1 MKNLQIPFQEIP
13 QLSKTDIAYAS
24 KSTDLEN
31 FISYSADIHSFTK
44 VIEDRKQYPIDR
56 NLLVSV
62 FKKQYSK
69 LETSIISSKNIDAL
83 NNENTFTVI
92 TAHQPSLL
100 LGPLYFVYKIISA
113 IKLAQQLNDLHQNN
127 HIVPVFIIGG
137 EDHDFDEV
145 NHINLFNKKIT
156 WQNEEK
162 GSVGMMQTESLQT
175 VLSELK
181 TLVGDSENAREIYRI
196 FEKNYTQFSVYH
208 DATQAIINDLFGRFG
223 LLVLNMNDA
232 ELKRA
237 FSPIIE
243 QELVAQPSIN
253 FVQKTQ
259 NELSSLGYKSQ
270 AFPREI
276 NLFYLDNQVRERI
289 VFEDNVYKVLN
300 TNILM
305 TKNKILEL
313 LKSNPEKFSPNVVM
327 RPLFQ
332 ETILPNLAYIGGGG
346 EIAYWLERK
355 TQFAHFN
362 VFYPMLIRR
371 NSVLFLDK
379 NSNER
384 LTKFSLSALD
394 LFQDQDFIV
403 RKYINE
409 NSDVELNL
417 TQEKKEIEAIF
428 EKIKLLASKV
438 DVTLEKTIVAES
450 IKQSA
455 VIVQLESRL
464 VRAEKQKQ
472 ETSLNQIKALMQK
485 ACPNGGLQE
494 RFENFIPY
502 YIKFGASF
510 FDMLLAELNP
520 ITESF
525 DILIEE

>member
-1 MKNLQIPFQEIP
+1 M
-13 QLSKTDIAYAS
+13 
-24 KSTDLEN
+24 
-31 FISYSADIHSFTK
+31 
-44 VIEDRKQYPIDR
+44 V
-56 NLLVSV
+56 
-62 FKKQYSK
+62 
-69 LETSIISSKNIDAL
+69 
-83 NNENTFTVI
+83 
-92 TAHQPSLL
+92 
-100 LGPLYFVYKIISA
+100 
-113 IKLAQQLNDLHQNN
+113 
-127 HIVPVFIIGG
+127 G
-137 EDHDFDEV
+137 E
-145 NHINLFNKKIT
+145 
-156 WQNEEK
+156 
-162 GSVGMMQTESLQT
+162 
-175 VLSELK
+175 
-181 TLVGDSENAREIYRI
+181 SENALEIYHI
-196 FEKNYTQFSVYH
+196 FEKNYTQFGVYH

-276 NLFYLDNQVRERI
+276 NLFYLDNQIRERI
-289 VFEDNVYKVLN
+289 VFEENIYKVLN
-300 TNILM
+300 SNILM
-305 TKNKILEL
+305 NKNEILEL
-313 LKSNPEKFSPNVVM
+313 LKTNPEKFSPNVVM

-403 RKYINE
+403 RKYVNE